1 MYVVLRSFNLKSTRS
16 KLIRCCRSYSLNH
29 SCMCN
34 INCHFANVSFLEPRR
49 LYSLTTH
56 ANLLNYNKEL
66 VYINSQ
72 QQSRYISVS
81 PIFFE
86 KEPLKPSSKVEV
98 TVQELKK
105 QKEDA
110 KIQDTQVAKPPAVKK
125 SIGQK
130 IIDEIVH
137 YYHGFRLLG
146 IDVKISAGLVW
157 RVLSGKTLT
166 RREYRLLTRTVG
178 DLFRLVPFSVFIIV
192 PFMEL
197 LLPVFIKLFPGML
210 PSTFQ
215 TTSEREDKIKQNLKV
230 KLEMAKF
237 LQGTLDEMAVQHKDR
252 YSETAKEFL
261 EWFNKVRTSGQEV
274 STEEIMKF
282 SKLFEDEIT
291 LDSLT
296 RSQLIAL
303 CRVLDVHTLGT
314 NNFLRFQLRMKLRQL
329 AADDKMIQKE
339 GVHSLTLGEI
349 QQACRARGMRAY
361 GVSELRLRSQLNQWL
376 DLSLNEKVPP
386 SLLLLSRALMLPE
399 TIPTSDKLKAT
410 ISSLPETIVKQ
421 TQAAIGEKEGKID
434 NKIRLELIKEEEKK
448 IKQERK
454 EHKEEIKKLEEK
466 ELLVDKAPTISAS
479 ATPILEDTA
488 LRISTEKL
496 EKVEKA
502 KEKEEDIHT
511 KDIQIIEHAI
521 DTVSKEKKLI
531 VEKEEI
537 QELKSEMADYKEDV
551 EDLAKATA
559 DTPKPEVQET
569 KAAKRLFKSVN
580 KMIGKMDKVLVEL
593 EKKEAQLKKDLTED
607 ASDKKKEEL
616 LKIDDIIA
624 AIQKIKDVP
633 DQSRLEK
640 IVKVLRKM
648 DDDHD
653 GSLKIDDVL
662 KVIEIIGK
670 ENVKLNSK
678 QIDELIELIDKEEIL
693 EVEDKIEKA
702 LLKDKEAQEAEKR
715 LAQAKEQ
722 SNNEHKDETLRAPIE
737 KEEIKKDPDMKGNE
751 KEDLKSPNPV
761 PPSTKPNMDPET
773 VIPPPTIEKKPEN
786 NSKTF

>member
-1 MYVVLRSFNLKSTRS
+1 MYVILRSVQLRNTRS
-16 KLIRCCRSYSLNH
+16 KLVKCCRNFSLNH
-29 SCMCN
+29 SCVCSL
-34 INCHFANVSFLEPRR
+34 NCQFANVSLIEPRR
-49 LYSLTTH
+49 LYSFTAH
-56 ANLLNYNKEL
+56 SNLLSYRERSVYTNNYEL
-66 VYINSQ
+66 T
-72 QQSRYISVS
+72 RYISLSS
-81 PIFFE
+81 PYFD
-86 KEPLKPSSKVEV
+86 KKPLQPSSKVEV

-105 QKEDA
+105 QKEEDA
-110 KIQDTQVAKPPAVKK
+110 RVPDAQVVKAQVKK
-125 SIGQK
+125 SLRQK
-130 IIDEIVH
+130 IKDEVLH

-157 RVLSGKTLT
+157 RILQGKNLS

-215 TTSEREDKIKQNLKV
+215 TSSEREDKIKQSLKV

-237 LQGTLDEMAVQHKDR
+237 LQGTLDDMAVQHKDR
-252 YSETAKEFL
+252 YSEKAKEFVV
-261 EWFNKVRTSGQEV
+261 WFTKVRTSGEEV
-274 STEEIMKF
+274 SNEDIMKF

-303 CRVLDVHTLGT
+303 CRVLDVQTLGT

-329 AADDKMIQKE
+329 VADDKMIQKE
-339 GVHSLTLGEI
+339 GVHSLTLGEV

-361 GVSELRLRSQLNQWL
+361 GVSEERLRSQLNQWL
-376 DLSLNEKVPP
+376 VLSLNEKVPP

-434 NKIRLELIKEEEKK
+434 NKIRLELLKEEEKK
-448 IKQERK
+448 VKEERK
-454 EHKEEIKKLEEK
+454 EQKEEKRKLEAK
-466 ELLVDKAPTISAS
+466 ELLVDKAPVISAAS
-479 ATPILEDTA
+479 TPILEDTA

-496 EKVEKA
+496 EKVEK
-502 KEKEEDIHT
+502 EKEDAIHT
-511 KDIQIIEHAI
+511 KDIKVIEQAI

-537 QELKSEMADYKEDV
+537 QELKAEMADYKEDV
-551 EDLAKATA
+551 EDLAKAVA
-559 DTPKPEVQET
+559 DTPKPEIIESV
-569 KAAKRLFKSVN
+569 AAKRLYKSVDR
-580 KMIGKMDKVLVEL
+580 MIGRMDKVLNTL
-593 EKKEAQLKKDLTED
+593 EKKEAQLKKDLE
-607 ASDKKKEEL
+607 AGPSDKKKEEL

-624 AIQKIKDVP
+624 AVKKIKDVP
-633 DQSRLEK
+633 DQSRVEK
-640 IVKVLRKM
+640 IATVLRKM

-670 ENVKLNSK
+670 ENVKLSNK
-678 QIDELIELIDKEEIL
+678 QMDELIELIDKEEIL
-693 EVEDKIEKA
+693 EVENKIEKA
-702 LLKDKEAQEAEKR
+702 LQKDKEAKGVEILQQRADVEAKMELDENEVKDAAIEEASTKKAE
-715 LAQAKEQ
+715 AQQ
-722 SNNEHKDETLRAPIE
+722 ST
-737 KEEIKKDPDMKGNE
+737 
-751 KEDLKSPNPV
+751 SVSSV
-761 PPSTKPNMDPET
+761 PPSKPKLDSQGI
-773 VIPPPTIEKKPEN
+773 IPPPSIDKKTKN
-786 NSKTF
+786 ASKML